1 MTIATDT
8 APPKAKI
15 DWTKPVL
22 WLFAAVMMVLIVLP
36 MSWLALFAFTDK
48 ARHPTLQNFVTL
60 FTDPDFLDPLL
71 TTAIIATTSAVIC
84 CLIAAPIGWLVS
96 RTDMPGRQTIRALV
110 TASFVTPPFL
120 GAVAWELLAAPN
132 SGLLNQLYRFVTGGE
147 ADAYLFNI
155 YSLTGIIF
163 VISCYTFP
171 FVFVLVANALDNMP
185 GELEDASAIL
195 GGKAWTT
202 ARRVTIPLA
211 LPALVAGALIA
222 FLQAMTLFG
231 SPAILALP
239 AGFHTMTTKIWS
251 LFQYPP
257 KLELA
262 AAAAVPLLLLT
273 ILLLQGQKFLLGRR
287 GFSVV
292 GGKYGAPR
300 AIELNRWRWVA
311 LMFCL
316 IVLLSPVFLPYFAL
330 LNAAFSPNATT
341 LVTPSTMTLHNI
353 VFVFTEL
360 SSTQL
365 ALKNTVIL
373 GVATATIGTILAL
386 VIAYVTTRRVI
397 SGHRFLGFLATAPIA
412 VPGIVLGVGL
422 FLSYTRPPF
431 VLYGTLWIL
440 LLAFLTINLPSAYQ
454 QLQAA
459 FATIHPELE
468 DASRI
473 LGATRLQ
480 SLRQITAP
488 LLRTGVIATWCFIFI
503 GVMRELSAA
512 IVLFTSQTKV
522 LSVLIYDLNESGDL
536 AAIAVLGIAMLIITF
551 AVVLAVNRI
560 PGFGGNAT
568 ARLRNR
574 SVKSVM
580 RGRSD
585 EHPTVMRDGLLVARR
600 WRGRSSRH
608 PTLQPIRRDL
618 GLELIERHQRRGRIH
633 NVFPLGQHRKNLQID
648 GRRMMDHV
656 AVIIELVRDRLNATE
671 IVQAHIGE
679 FRQARKRIGREVVDG
694 LQRCGRGVPHRH
706 ELQDRIGRKVDLE
719 RHVRI
724 VLDQADGV
732 ALERLHH
739 RRVVIAFRKIPTA
752 RRIGDAPE
760 R

>member
-1 MTIATDT
+1 MTIVTDT
-8 APPKAKI
+8 TPARAKL

-22 WLFAAVMMVLIVLP
+22 WLFAAVMIVLIVMP
-36 MSWLALFAFTDK
+36 MSWLTVYAFTDK
-48 ARHPTLQNFVTL
+48 ARHPTLQNFVKL

-71 TTAIIATTSAVIC
+71 TTAIIAITSATIC
-84 CLIAAPIGWLVS
+84 CIVAAPIGWLVS

-132 SGLLNQLYRFVTGGE
+132 SGLLNQFYRFLTGAE
-147 ADAYLFNI
+147 SDAHLFNI

-257 KLELA
+257 KPELA

-287 GFSVV
+287 GYSVV

-300 AIELNRWRWVA
+300 PIEMKGWRWVA
-311 LMFCL
+311 LAFCL
-316 IVLLSPVFLPYFAL
+316 IVLLNPVFLPYLAL

-341 LVTPSTMTLHNI
+341 LVTPATATLHNI

-373 GVATATIGTILAL
+373 GASTATIGTILAL

-397 SGHRFLGFLATAPIA
+397 SSHRFLGFLATAPIA

-560 PGFGGNAT
+560 PGGNAA
-568 ARLRNR
+568 ARLRN
-574 SVKSVM
+574 S
-580 RGRSD
+580 
-585 EHPTVMRDGLLVARR
+585 
-600 WRGRSSRH
+600 
-608 PTLQPIRRDL
+608 
-618 GLELIERHQRRGRIH
+618 
-633 NVFPLGQHRKNLQID
+633 
-648 GRRMMDHV
+648 
-656 AVIIELVRDRLNATE
+656 
-671 IVQAHIGE
+671 
-679 FRQARKRIGREVVDG
+679 
-694 LQRCGRGVPHRH
+694 
-706 ELQDRIGRKVDLE
+706 
-719 RHVRI
+719 
-724 VLDQADGV
+724 
-732 ALERLHH
+732 
-739 RRVVIAFRKIPTA
+739 
-752 RRIGDAPE
+752 
-760 R
+760 

>member
-1 MTIATDT
+1 MTITTT
-8 APPKAKI
+8 AAPKARI

-22 WLFAAVMMVLIVLP
+22 SLVALCMVVLIALP
-36 MSWLALFAFTDK
+36 MSWLAIYAFTDK

-60 FTDPDFLDPLL
+60 FTNPDFLDPLL
-71 TTAIIATTSAVIC
+71 TTAIIATTSALIC
-84 CLIAAPIGWLVS
+84 CLVAAPIGWLVS

-132 SGLLNQLYRFVTGGE
+132 SGLLNQLYRTLTGAE
-147 ADAYLFNI
+147 SDSYLFNI

-202 ARRVTIPLA
+202 ARRITIPLA

-262 AAAAVPLLLLT
+262 AAAAVPLLVLT

-287 GFSVV
+287 GYSVV

-300 AIELNRWRWVA
+300 QVELKAWRWVA
-311 LMFCL
+311 LAFCL
-316 IVLLSPVFLPYFAL
+316 VVLLNPVFLPYMAL

-341 LVTPSTMTLHNI
+341 LVTPSTATWHNV

-373 GVATATIGTILAL
+373 GASTATIGTALAL

-397 SGHRFLGFLATAPIA
+397 RGHRILGFLATAPVA

-440 LLAFLTINLPSAYQ
+440 LIAFLTINLPSAYQ

-536 AAIAVLGIAMLIITF
+536 AAISVLGIAMLVITF
-551 AVVLAVNRI
+551 AVVMAVNRI
-560 PGFGGNAT
+560 PMFGGNAT
-568 ARLRNR
+568 ARLRN
-574 SVKSVM
+574 S
-580 RGRSD
+580 
-585 EHPTVMRDGLLVARR
+585 
-600 WRGRSSRH
+600 
-608 PTLQPIRRDL
+608 
-618 GLELIERHQRRGRIH
+618 
-633 NVFPLGQHRKNLQID
+633 
-648 GRRMMDHV
+648 
-656 AVIIELVRDRLNATE
+656 
-671 IVQAHIGE
+671 
-679 FRQARKRIGREVVDG
+679 
-694 LQRCGRGVPHRH
+694 
-706 ELQDRIGRKVDLE
+706 
-719 RHVRI
+719 
-724 VLDQADGV
+724 
-732 ALERLHH
+732 
-739 RRVVIAFRKIPTA
+739 
-752 RRIGDAPE
+752 
-760 R
+760 